1 VDVGLGELHAVRDD
15 EAASRVTAG
24 PIAGHKVG
32 NPTGG
37 RVLDKL
43 TVSDFEPHIESPF
56 PAECPGAGSVELR
69 LIAARAL
76 GEPIDRGRRA
86 PFSLIFLGPDR
97 PMLDQRIHPIGHP
110 TLGRLEVFLVPVGP
124 AKDRPGLRYEAIFT

>member
-1 VDVGLGELHAVRDD
+1 VDVGLGQLHPDQDD

-24 PIAGHKVG
+24 PTAGHEVG

-43 TVSDFEPHIESPF
+43 TVSEFEPHIEAVF
-56 PAECPGAGSVELR
+56 PAELPDDGPVDLR
-69 LIAARAL
+69 LIAALAL
-76 GEPIDRGRRA
+76 GEPIEEGRRA

-97 PMLDQRIHPIGHP
+97 PMLDQRIHPIAHP
-110 TLGRLEVFLVPVGP
+110 TLGRLEVFLVPIGP

>member
-1 VDVGLGELHAVRDD
+1 VDVGPGELHSVPDD

-24 PIAGHKVG
+24 PMAGHEVG
-32 NPTGG
+32 DPTGG

-43 TVSDFEPHIESPF
+43 TVSDFEPHIEAPF
-56 PAECPGAGSVELR
+56 PTELSGEGLVELR

-76 GEPIDRGRRA
+76 GEPIGRSSRA

-97 PMLDQRIHPIGHP
+97 PMLEQRIHPIGHP
-110 TLGRLEVFLVPVGP
+110 TLGRLDVFLVPVGP
-124 AKDRPGLRYEAIFT
+124 AKDRSGLRYEAIFA